1 MANLETVKKALKSCR
16 LTLLFDYN
24 GGIQGREFAVGML
37 SEFHRAKRIVGALSA
52 EEIDGQ
58 LSACSEVPEFVLI
71 DKFNVIC
78 DRIADEVFSSQEKSD
93 MMAHTFMR
101 RRQSAELMELFR
113 LAEKY
118 DTNFLVYFTADRP
131 GTVRSFYFR
140 IPEQHKNEVN
150 FLLYT
155 HRYKPASTEV
165 LSGAK
170 LSFEFGKDAFD
181 YILIDYDEDTEKY
194 KEVGLE

>member
-1 MANLETVKKALKSCR
+1 MPDGTIP
-16 LTLLFDYN
+16 LL
-24 GGIQGREFAVGML
+24 IAIVVLLLL
-37 SEFHRAKRIVGALSA
+37 SGF
-52 EEIDGQ
+52 
-58 LSACSEVPEFVLI
+58 
-71 DKFNVIC
+71 
-78 DRIADEVFSSQEKSD
+78 FSSMETAYSCANKLKLKTMSANGSARAEK
-93 MMAHTFMR
+93 T
-101 RRQSAELMELFR
+101 LR

-181 YILIDYDEDTEKY
+181 YILIDYDEDTKKY